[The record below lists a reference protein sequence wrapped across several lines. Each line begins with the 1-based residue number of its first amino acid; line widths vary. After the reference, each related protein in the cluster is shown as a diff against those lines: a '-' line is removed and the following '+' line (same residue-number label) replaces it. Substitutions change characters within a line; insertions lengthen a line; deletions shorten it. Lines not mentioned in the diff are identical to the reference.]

1 MKLPRVPRAAL
12 VVLAFCFALVSGFSW
27 VVASAPGSSP
37 DDDYH
42 LVSMWC
48 PRPVT
53 ESCATKVVQGQLRVG
68 VPEALPGSTCSS
80 FHVDISQAMCNR
92 YSDKRIS
99 YSLRYDDGNYPY
111 GYYHF
116 NHMFKPL
123 GVQGLVIASRTAN
136 MVIALALLGSIGLL
150 APPKLRGAY
159 LLAMGA
165 AWMPIGVYF
174 ITSNNPSSWSITG
187 VAGFSAGLL
196 ASLYASGRRRW
207 YLLAL
212 ACVGALLCYTSR
224 ADASFHIFVVALA
237 ICVACAKWRTHK
249 VQLAVAT
256 LASVIGVY
264 LMLASG
270 SATIAEGHAEAV
282 PMDQKIDVMEKN
294 VTHLAKFFSGF
305 WGLWAGAGWK
315 DIPSDGYSG
324 MIAILLV
331 GFIVMLGAE
340 RIGWRKAM
348 GAIITLGAMA
358 GISVL
363 VATPPAFPSMFAY
376 QPRYAQPLLFAWLLP
391 WLFLGS
397 KRPLLS
403 RSQAALYWAGMVA
416 VNAVFMHKLI
426 FRYTH
431 GLVGGRHFLNLNF
444 DVQWWWQDALLT
456 PMSTWMVGALAFAL
470 ASGIVIWL
478 LFGPGAISAPAELAV
493 PSGAAVADGA
503 PEPVAKAAA
512 VADGAGE
519 SAPSV
524 AAKASAPEPAG
535 TVEATVGSEADG
547 ASEVAAD
554 PKEISA

>member
-68 VPEALPGSTCSS
+68 VPEALPGATCSS

-116 NHMFKPL
+116 HHMFKPL

-264 LMLASG
+264 LMLSSG

-282 PMDQKIDVMEKN
+282 SPQQKLEAIELN

-331 GFIVMLGAE
+331 GFIIMLGAG

-391 WLFLGS
+391 WLFLGI
-397 KRPLLS
+397 KRPLLT

-426 FRYTH
+426 FR
-431 GLVGGRHFLNLNF
+431 FLNLNF
-444 DVQWWWQDALLT
+444 DVRWWWQDALLT

-478 LFGPGAISAPAELAV
+478 LFGPGAISAPAELAA
-493 PSGAAVADGA
+493 PSGAAVADGVPKPTA
-503 PEPVAKAAA
+503 DVAKAAA
-512 VADGAGE
+512 
-519 SAPSV
+519 
-524 AAKASAPEPAG
+524 AKAAVDEPAPNSA
-535 TVEATVGSEADG
+535 TEAAIAEAGVATEAAVGSEATS
-547 ASEVAAD
+547 AS
-554 PKEISA
+554 

>member
-116 NHMFKPL
+116 HHMFKPL
-123 GVQGLVIASRTAN
+123 GVQGLVIASRITN

-187 VAGFSAGLL
+187 VAGFSTGLL

-256 LASVIGVY
+256 LASAIGVY
-264 LMLASG
+264 LMFSSG

-282 PMDQKIDVMEKN
+282 SPQQKLEAIELN

-331 GFIVMLGAE
+331 GFIIMLGAG

-391 WLFLGS
+391 WLFLGI
-397 KRPLLS
+397 KRPLLT
-403 RSQAALYWAGMVA
+403 RSQAALYWAGMVT

-444 DVQWWWQDALLT
+444 DVHWWWQDALLT

-493 PSGAAVADGA
+493 PSDAAVADGA
-503 PEPVAKAAA
+503 PEPAGTAAAKASDPAHAGDAAKAAA
-512 VADGAGE
+512 TEAAVGE
-519 SAPSV
+519 PAPNSATEAAP
-524 AAKASAPEPAG
+524 AKAG
-535 TVEATVGSEADG
+535 VGSEATN
-547 ASEVAAD
+547 ASA
-554 PKEISA
+554 

>member
-68 VPEALPGSTCSS
+68 VPEALPGATCSS

-116 NHMFKPL
+116 HHMFKPL

-150 APPKLRGAY
+150 APPKLREA
-159 LLAMGA
+159 
-165 AWMPIGVYF
+165 
-174 ITSNNPSSWSITG
+174 
-187 VAGFSAGLL
+187 
-196 ASLYASGRRRW
+196 

-264 LMLASG
+264 LMLSSG

-282 PMDQKIDVMEKN
+282 SPQQKLEAIELN

-348 GAIITLGAMA
+348 GAIITLGAMV

-363 VATPPAFPSMFAY
+363 VATPPAFPNMFAY

-391 WLFLGS
+391 WLFLGI
-397 KRPLLS
+397 KRPLLT

-444 DVQWWWQDALLT
+444 DVRWWWQDALLT

-470 ASGIVIWL
+470 TSGIVIWL
-478 LFGPGAISAPAELAV
+478 LFGPGAISAPAELA
-493 PSGAAVADGA
+493 
-503 PEPVAKAAA
+503 
-512 VADGAGE
+512 
-519 SAPSV
+519 APSV
-524 AAKASAPEPAG
+524 AAIAAGAPEPAADVATEVG
-535 TVEATVGSEADG
+535 VDSEATN
-547 ASEVAAD
+547 ASA
-554 PKEISA
+554 

>member
-68 VPEALPGSTCSS
+68 VPEALPGATCSS

-116 NHMFKPL
+116 HHMFKPL

-165 AWMPIGVYF
+165 AWMPIGIYF
-174 ITSNNPSSWSITG
+174 ITSNNPSSWSVTG

-264 LMLASG
+264 LMLSSG

-282 PMDQKIDVMEKN
+282 SPQQKLEAIELN

-348 GAIITLGAMA
+348 GAIITLGAMV

-363 VATPPAFPSMFAY
+363 VATPPAFPNMFAY

-391 WLFLGS
+391 WLFLGI
-397 KRPLLS
+397 KRPLLT

-444 DVQWWWQDALLT
+444 DVRWWWQDALLT

-470 ASGIVIWL
+470 TSGIVIWL
-478 LFGPGAISAPAELAV
+478 LFGPGAISAPAELAA
-493 PSGAAVADGA
+493 PSVAAIADGA
-503 PEPVAKAAA
+503 PEPVAKAAEPA
-512 VADGAGE
+512 ASAAEPPGAGE
-519 SAPSV
+519 YAPSV

-535 TVEATVGSEADG
+535 TAEAGVDSEATS
-547 ASEVAAD
+547 ASA
-554 PKEISA
+554 

>member
-1 MKLPRVPRAAL
+1 M
-12 VVLAFCFALVSGFSW
+12 
-27 VVASAPGSSP
+27 
-37 DDDYH
+37 
-42 LVSMWC
+42 
-48 PRPVT
+48 
-53 ESCATKVVQGQLRVG
+53 
-68 VPEALPGSTCSS
+68 
-80 FHVDISQAMCNR
+80 
-92 YSDKRIS
+92 
-99 YSLRYDDGNYPY
+99 
-111 GYYHF
+111 
-116 NHMFKPL
+116 
-123 GVQGLVIASRTAN
+123 
-136 MVIALALLGSIGLL
+136 
-150 APPKLRGAY
+150 
-159 LLAMGA
+159 
-165 AWMPIGVYF
+165 
-174 ITSNNPSSWSITG
+174 
-187 VAGFSAGLL
+187 
-196 ASLYASGRRRW
+196 
-207 YLLAL
+207 
-212 ACVGALLCYTSR
+212 
-224 ADASFHIFVVALA
+224 
-237 ICVACAKWRTHK
+237 
-249 VQLAVAT
+249 AT

-282 PMDQKIDVMEKN
+282 SMDKKIDVMEKN

-331 GFIVMLGAE
+331 GFIIMLGAG

-391 WLFLGS
+391 WLFLGI
-397 KRPLLS
+397 KRPLLT
-403 RSQAALYWAGMVA
+403 RSQAALYWAGMVT

-444 DVQWWWQDALLT
+444 DVRWWWQDALLT

-503 PEPVAKAAA
+503 SAHAGDVATEVGAPAHAGDAAKAAA
-512 VADGAGE
+512 TEAAVGEPAPNSATEAAATEAGTKANTVTE
-519 SAPSV
+519 ATN
-524 AAKASAPEPAG
+524 ASA
-535 TVEATVGSEADG
+535 
-547 ASEVAAD
+547 
-554 PKEISA
+554 

>member
-1 MKLPRVPRAAL
+1 
-12 VVLAFCFALVSGFSW
+12 
-27 VVASAPGSSP
+27 
-37 DDDYH
+37 
-42 LVSMWC
+42 
-48 PRPVT
+48 
-53 ESCATKVVQGQLRVG
+53 
-68 VPEALPGSTCSS
+68 
-80 FHVDISQAMCNR
+80 
-92 YSDKRIS
+92 
-99 YSLRYDDGNYPY
+99 
-111 GYYHF
+111 
-116 NHMFKPL
+116 
-123 GVQGLVIASRTAN
+123 

-165 AWMPIGVYF
+165 AWMPIGIYF
-174 ITSNNPSSWSITG
+174 ITSNNPSSWSVTG

-264 LMLASG
+264 LMLSSG

-282 PMDQKIDVMEKN
+282 SPQQKLEAIELN

-348 GAIITLGAMA
+348 GAIITLGAMV

-363 VATPPAFPSMFAY
+363 VATPPAFPNMFAY

-391 WLFLGS
+391 WLFLGI

-444 DVQWWWQDALLT
+444 DVKWWWQDAQLT

-470 ASGIVIWL
+470 ASGITICL
-478 LFGPGAISAPAELAV
+478 LFGPGAISAPAELAA

-503 PEPVAKAAA
+503 AEPAAKAAEPA
-512 VADGAGE
+512 ASAAEPPGAGE
-519 SAPSV
+519 YAPSV

-535 TVEATVGSEADG
+535 TAKAAVGSEATS
-547 ASEVAAD
+547 AS
-554 PKEISA
+554 